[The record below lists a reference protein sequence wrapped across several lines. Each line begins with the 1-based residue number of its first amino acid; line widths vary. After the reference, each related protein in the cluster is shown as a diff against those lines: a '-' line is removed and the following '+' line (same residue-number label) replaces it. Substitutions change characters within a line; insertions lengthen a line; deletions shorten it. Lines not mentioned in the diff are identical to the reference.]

1 MNNLLNKKNKTKI
14 QRKIPIV
21 EVQNCH
27 ISQLYAKIKNSYAN
41 ISIKS
46 KIKTNDCH
54 ILKIFEKFYFKVCY
68 IKFESMVESK
78 YWK

>member
-14 QRKIPIV
+14 QRKIPIL
-21 EVQNCH
+21 EVQNCR
-27 ISQLYAKIKNSYAN
+27 ISQLYAKIKNNYAN

-54 ILKIFEKFYFKVCY
+54 ILKIFEKFYFKVCF
-68 IKFESMVESK
+68 IEFEPMVESK
-78 YWK
+78 Y